1 MESAPTPPTRDP
13 CSVGTSDSWAPHRTW
28 ERLYVPPKW
37 DLAQSHVHPCTLEDI
52 PGALEAVTLYERNLD
67 GYPPLVR
74 ALARRYD
81 VETDNVTVTT
91 GATGAMF
98 LALAALI
105 RPGDKVAV
113 EWPGHDSTA
122 GAVRILGGEV
132 VDMTR
137 DWGRGFAVDPDQL
150 ARTMTHDVKAIVLSN
165 PHDPTGTYAS
175 PAELLQVEEVAKAVG
190 AKVIVHEALLDTVA
204 GVDTT
209 PAARLSDTFISING
223 WSKSLV
229 LPGLRLGW
237 VLADPETTGKM
248 RKAREVVNG
257 SGPVP
262 VERMGVVVVGQ
273 MDRLLA
279 RARGILGPNLDLLTA
294 FVDGRP
300 ELEWV
305 RPAGGTVAFPR
316 LSSGA
321 DSEGFIHMAYRD
333 FDVGL
338 VPGVLFGHRR
348 NFRLSMGVA
357 TATLQARAGRT
368 CGRSPEPTVVPRPK
382 RVLRQA

>member
-1 MESAPTPPTRDP
+1 MQRPEP
-13 CSVGTSDSWAPHRTW
+13 SDSWAPHRTW

-37 DLAQSHVHPCTLEDI
+37 DLAQSHVHPCTLDDV

-74 ALARRYD
+74 ALARRYRMG
-81 VETDNVTVTT
+81 TDNVTVTT
-91 GATGAMF
+91 GATGAIF
-98 LALAALI
+98 LALAALV

-122 GAVRILGGEV
+122 GAVRLLGGEV

-137 DWGRGFAVDPDQL
+137 DWSRGFSVDPDQL

-165 PHDPTGTYAS
+165 PHDPTGTYADRT
-175 PAELLQVEEVAKAVG
+175 ELLEIAEVARTVG
-190 AKVIVHEALLDTVA
+190 AKVIVHEALLETLV

-209 PAARLSDTFISING
+209 PAAKLSETFISTNG
-223 WSKSLV
+223 VSKSLG

-237 VLADPETTGKM
+237 VLADPETTRKM
-248 RKAREVVNG
+248 RRAQEVVNG

-262 VERMGVVVVGQ
+262 VERMGVVVVGR

-279 RARGILGPNLDLLTA
+279 RARGILEPNLDLLTA
-294 FVDGRP
+294 FVEGRP

-316 LSSGA
+316 LTSGA
-321 DSEGFIHMAYRD
+321 DSQGFVEMAYRD
-333 FDVGL
+333 LGVGL
-338 VPGVLFGHRR
+338 VPGFLLGHRR
-348 NFRLSMGVA
+348 NFRISMGVS
-357 TATLQARAGRT
+357 TETLEGGLNALGQAL
-368 CGRSPEPTVVPRPK
+368 K
-382 RVLRQA
+382 RR